1 VQVKATDRRRARRLR
16 TDEGEEDCTKAVSR
30 LMRVCAE
37 TLLDSATGSGKTP
50 KSKSKDKESKADS
63 FASDLRLL
71 VTSMALQALPS
82 SSSRGH
88 ASASSSADSFLA
100 QDLSVR
106 AAAVMGICDA
116 FLARP
121 TGTGSF
127 AALYPAIIGIIK
139 IHGKAPRPR
148 HLASF
153 FFFFCARVL
162 PLSATAHQA
171 LASPTLVF
179 YYWIWQQENS
189 GLRCNTLNHY
199 TIAENGSGSA

>member
-1 VQVKATDRRRARRLR
+1 VQVKATDRRR
-16 TDEGEEDCTKAVSR
+16 D
-30 LMRVCAE
+30 CAE

-50 KSKSKDKESKADS
+50 KSKPKDKESKADS

-71 VTSMALQALPS
+71 VTSTALQALPRQPLT
-82 SSSRGH
+82 RGH
-88 ASASSSADSFLA
+88 ASASSSADTFLA

-106 AAAVMGICDA
+106 TAAVMGICDA
-116 FLARP
+116 FLTRP

-162 PLSATAHQA
+162 PDGATVA
-171 LASPTLVF
+171 
-179 YYWIWQQENS
+179 IERRNS
-189 GLRCNTLNHY
+189 GSDAAEWPRSVVISLSLTQACGKESGCN
-199 TIAENGSGSA
+199 